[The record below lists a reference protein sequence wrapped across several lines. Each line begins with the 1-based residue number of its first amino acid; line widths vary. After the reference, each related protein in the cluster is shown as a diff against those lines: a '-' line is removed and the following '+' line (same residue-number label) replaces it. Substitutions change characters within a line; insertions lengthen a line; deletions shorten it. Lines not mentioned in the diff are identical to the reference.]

1 MSNIVYVKTPTFV
14 VTANGKLADAVRPDA
29 TKGHRSL
36 SVQTTNF
43 DSLKSALAWINKES
57 QKKSTMLYL
66 YEIRP
71 SVSGT
76 YNVRSAVDTIRKVA
90 PKAKASASL
99 PAQKT
104 QNPSANTISRRTT
117 SATAKTA
124 TKPANNKAKTNRKSN

>member
-1 MSNIVYVKTPTFV
+1 MNNIVYVKTPTFV

-29 TKGHRSL
+29 SKGHRSL

-71 SVSGT
+71 AVGGT
-76 YNVRSAVDTIRKVA
+76 YNVRSAVDAIRKVA
-90 PKAKASASL
+90 TKAKAPASL

-104 QNPSANTISRRTT
+104 PNATANTISRRTT
-117 SATAKTA
+117 SATAK
-124 TKPANNKAKTNRKSN
+124 PANNKAKTNRKSN

>member
-1 MSNIVYVKTPTFV
+1 MNNIVYVKTPTFV
-14 VTANGKLADAVRPDA
+14 VTANGKLADAVRPDDS
-29 TKGHRSL
+29 KGHRLL

-43 DSLKSALAWINKES
+43 DSLKSALAWINRES

-71 SVSGT
+71 SVGGT
-76 YNVRSAVDTIRKVA
+76 YNVRSAVGTVRKVA
-90 PKAKASASL
+90 PKAKAPASL

-104 QNPSANTISRRTT
+104 PNSTANTISRRNT
-117 SATAKTA
+117 SVANKSA